1 MKKLLWGLSWM
12 LLFSI
17 FVQAGYAGTVSLQL
31 ININSAATLS
41 KVTIQKLPSPW
52 AREANYYDFVT
63 NDFDTSA
70 GITAGN
76 EQGTTTADSDIVTV
90 VKYPAS
96 SAMLQLTL
104 TTDVVNF
111 TAGAYLITIYDTTL
125 EVIGIKTIWLNNQGL
140 LEDRDKWVK

>member
-52 AREANYYDFVT
+52 AREAKYYDFVT
-63 NDFDTSA
+63 NHFDTSA

-96 SAMLQLTL
+96 SAMLQIAL
-104 TTDVVNF
+104 TTDVVHF

>member
-1 MKKLLWGLSWM
+1 MKKLLWSLSWM

-96 SAMLQLTL
+96 SAMLQIAL
-104 TTDVVNF
+104 TTDVVHF

>member
-1 MKKLLWGLSWM
+1 MKKLLWSLSWM
-12 LLFSI
+12 LFFSI

-96 SAMLQLTL
+96 SAMLQIAL
-104 TTDVVNF
+104 TTDVVHF

>member
-1 MKKLLWGLSWM
+1 MKKLLWSLSWM

-52 AREANYYDFVT
+52 AREAKYYDFVT
-63 NDFDTSA
+63 NHFDTSA

-96 SAMLQLTL
+96 SAMLQIAL
-104 TTDVVNF
+104 TTDVVHF

>member
-1 MKKLLWGLSWM
+1 M
-12 LLFSI
+12 LFFSI

-52 AREANYYDFVT
+52 AREAKYYDFVT
-63 NDFDTSA
+63 NDFGTSA

-96 SAMLQLTL
+96 SAMLQIAL
-104 TTDVVNF
+104 TTDVVHF

>member
-1 MKKLLWGLSWM
+1 M
-12 LLFSI
+12 LFFSI

-52 AREANYYDFVT
+52 AREAKYYDFVT

-96 SAMLQLTL
+96 SAMLQIAL
-104 TTDVVNF
+104 TTDVVHF

>member
-1 MKKLLWGLSWM
+1 M

-96 SAMLQLTL
+96 SAMLQIAL
-104 TTDVVNF
+104 TTDVVHF

>member
-1 MKKLLWGLSWM
+1 MKKLLWSLSWM

-52 AREANYYDFVT
+52 AREAKYYDFVT

-96 SAMLQLTL
+96 SAMLQIAL
-104 TTDVVNF
+104 TTDVVHF